1 MSDTKRSVTMTFGYG
16 NTDFTRKYKFDG
28 LDAAAMPNIKSKIL
42 AINASLAGGTD
53 GGLGDFFRSD
63 DYDDSDSNLIIGKF
77 TGIVAAQ
84 SDNVEEEEIDLN
96 IE

>member
-1 MSDTKRSVTMTFGYG
+1 MSETKNSVIMTLGYS
-16 NTDFTRKYKFDG
+16 NTEFTRKFKIDG
-28 LDAAAMPNIKSKIL
+28 LSAAALPNVKSKIL

-63 DYDDSDSNLIIGKF
+63 DFDDSNSGLVVGKF

-84 SDNVEEEEIDLN
+84 SESTEEDVLF
-96 IE
+96 